1 MSPPGSPWAD
11 PAAGTEPV
19 AYAGPPVTA
28 PYAAPPPVY
37 GPYAP
42 APGWPAA
49 PYWPAYGPPVPR
61 RPRRPGQVV
70 AAAVLA
76 FVQAAVVALSSAY
89 VLLLAS
95 AFGLFASIPD
105 HSGGGSDD
113 VSALVTEVTVL
124 SAVQLLSAVLLVVA
138 GVLVLNR
145 RSPGVWST
153 LLVGFGVQL
162 ALAVYWLVRLTSLA
176 DLAGSDPT
184 GVLVVG
190 VLLYAAAPAVGL
202 GLLLA
207 GAVRR
212 WVAGAD
218 APPAAG

>member
-1 MSPPGSPWAD
+1 MSSPGSPWAD

-37 GPYAP
+37 GGYP
-42 APGWPAA
+42 PGWPAA
-49 PYWPAYGPPVPR
+49 PYWPAYGPPVPQ
-61 RPRRPGQVV
+61 RPRRPGLVV

-95 AFGLFASIPD
+95 TFGVFASIPD
-105 HSGGGSDD
+105 ATTGADD
-113 VSALVTEVTVL
+113 LYGLVTEVTVV

-145 RSPGVWST
+145 RSRAVWST
-153 LLVGFGVQL
+153 LLLGFGVQL

-176 DLAGSDPT
+176 DLAGFDPT

-190 VLLYAAAPAVGL
+190 VLFYAAAPAVGL

-212 WVAGAD
+212 WAAGAD
-218 APPAAG
+218 APPATG

>member
-1 MSPPGSPWAD
+1 MSSPGSPWAD

-19 AYAGPPVTA
+19 AYAGPPATA
-28 PYAAPPPVY
+28 PYVTPPPVY
-37 GPYAP
+37 GGY

-49 PYWPAYGPPVPR
+49 PYWPAYGPPVPQ

-95 AFGLFASIPD
+95 TFGVFAAIPD
-105 HSGGGSDD
+105 AGTGADD
-113 VSALVTEVTVL
+113 DLYGLVTEVTAL

-145 RSPGVWST
+145 RSRAVWTT
-153 LLVGFGVQL
+153 LLAGFGVQL

-176 DLAGSDPT
+176 DLAGFEPT

-190 VLLYAAAPAVGL
+190 VLFYAAAPAVGL

-212 WVAGAD
+212 W
-218 APPAAG
+218 AAGGDAAPSAG